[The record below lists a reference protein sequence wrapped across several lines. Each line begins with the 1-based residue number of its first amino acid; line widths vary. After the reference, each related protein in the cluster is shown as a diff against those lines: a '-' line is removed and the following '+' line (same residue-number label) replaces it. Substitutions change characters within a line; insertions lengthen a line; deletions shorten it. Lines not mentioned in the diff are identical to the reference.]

1 MCLCISVSVA
11 HLSLRAPQLNPSNHS
26 TLCVDALL
34 LLSRVSSRT
43 MIGFGQAIRVLRLL
57 SFLKLERGTKSLKN
71 LRRLVGRKSDQI
83 YVSGEPS

>member
-1 MCLCISVSVA
+1 
-11 HLSLRAPQLNPSNHS
+11 
-26 TLCVDALL
+26 
-34 LLSRVSSRT
+34 